1 MHDLI
6 LAQAD
11 DTDDDLDDLHLD
23 DLQRSL
29 STQTVLLFCYS

>member
-11 DTDDDLDDLHLD
+11 DTDDDVGHLD
-23 DLQRSL
+23 DFQRSL